1 MANDSRQIHI
11 VGTGIAGLA
20 AAVFAVRDGKIP
32 GANIHIYEEGRDA
45 DAQHGGN
52 ALGGALDATEV
63 ASNGLV
69 MRGGRMFEKKYL
81 CTYDLLSAIP
91 SLDDPNISARD
102 DIFNFTQSAGW
113 NATARLVDRSCK
125 ILNVTSM
132 GFNWGD
138 RLALLRLL
146 LSSEKSLG
154 AKRIDE
160 VLPEH
165 FFGSNFWLMWCTMFS
180 FQPWHSATEMRR
192 YLLRFIHLFP
202 QISDLSCVFHTRY
215 DQFHSMVVPIVKWL
229 EGHGVAFKKG
239 VSVVDMDL
247 ASTPAAYRVALLKTL
262 ERREGAEPLPNDI
275 VLGEGDV
282 AIVTN
287 GSMTDAAT
295 LGAWDRPAPLA
306 AGNLGGA
313 WKLWRTL
320 AAKRQDF
327 GRPDSFIGK
336 VGESKWVSFTVVTKT
351 PKFAEVL
358 FQLTGREFGRE
369 GLITFKG
376 SGWFLTIHPYFE
388 PVFPG
393 HGGKKEFVWW
403 GYGLNPDS
411 EGDYVK
417 KRMSDCTGE
426 ELLEEALRHLR
437 LDDAAHQ
444 EVKSEST
451 CVPCMMPYITSQFM
465 PRKAGDRPAVR
476 PSGAENLAFV
486 GQYAEAEKDVVF
498 TVEYSVRTAKMA
510 IKSLLESAGP
520 DAPRIEVEPMY
531 EGYRNLWELMRAGW
545 ISLRPSWWPIT

>member
-1 MANDSRQIHI
+1 MTNDSRQIHI

-102 DIFNFTQSAGW
+102 DIFNFTHSAGW

-125 ILNVTSM
+125 VLNVTSM

-247 ASTPAAYRVALLKTL
+247 TSTPPAYRVALLKTL

-295 LGAWDRPAPLA
+295 LVSA
-306 AGNLGGA
+306 
-313 WKLWRTL
+313 T
-320 AAKRQDF
+320 
-327 GRPDSFIGK
+327 SF
-336 VGESKWVSFTVVTKT
+336 
-351 PKFAEVL
+351 
-358 FQLTGREFGRE
+358 R
-369 GLITFKG
+369 
-376 SGWFLTIHPYFE
+376 
-388 PVFPG
+388 
-393 HGGKKEFVWW
+393 
-403 GYGLNPDS
+403 
-411 EGDYVK
+411 
-417 KRMSDCTGE
+417 
-426 ELLEEALRHLR
+426 
-437 LDDAAHQ
+437 
-444 EVKSEST
+444 
-451 CVPCMMPYITSQFM
+451 
-465 PRKAGDRPAVR
+465 
-476 PSGAENLAFV
+476 
-486 GQYAEAEKDVVF
+486 
-498 TVEYSVRTAKMA
+498 
-510 IKSLLESAGP
+510 
-520 DAPRIEVEPMY
+520 
-531 EGYRNLWELMRAGW
+531 
-545 ISLRPSWWPIT
+545 